1 MEEKLD
7 KLLLQYAKTFGEG
20 FPTFQLLRSR
30 TTEEGID
37 LVQMCLDKGKD
48 AYELGLVTLDEDTEY

>member
-1 MEEKLD
+1 MEKLQ
-7 KLLLQYAKTFGEG
+7 KLLDEYLETFGDG
-20 FPTFQLLRSR
+20 FPTFQLFR
-30 TTEEGID
+30 TRTIEERIE